1 MLKNKKLLVLT
12 SAVTL
17 LPMLAGLL
25 LWNYMPDSVPIHW
38 NAAGEV
44 DAYGSRA
51 MVVFGL
57 FGFLF
62 AMHWLCI
69 GATMIDPKSRE
80 LGGKAVALVLWILP
94 VMSLVL
100 AVIVY
105 CTALGVEVSVNVV
118 LPVILGF
125 LFVLIGNW
133 MPKCPRNY
141 TIGIKVP
148 WALEDDENWN
158 ATHRFAGK
166 LWVAGGLLLMA
177 TALVPKAMVCV
188 LLPLLILM
196 ALLPMA
202 YSFAWHKKNPQAKD
216 PQE

>member
-25 LWNYMPDSVPIHW
+25 LWNYMPDSVPVHW

-62 AMHWLCI
+62 VMHWLCI

-148 WALEDDENWN
+148 WALDDDENWN

-166 LWVAGGLLLMA
+166 LWVAGGLLLMV
-177 TALVPKAMVCV
+177 TALMPKAMVCV

-202 YSFAWHKKNPQAKD
+202 YSFAWHKKNPQEKD

>member
-17 LPMLAGLL
+17 LPVLAGLL
-25 LWNYMPDSVPIHW
+25 LWNRMPESVPVHW

-44 DAYGSRA
+44 DGYGSRA

-62 AMHWLCI
+62 VMHWLCI
-69 GATMIDPKSRE
+69 GATLIDPKSRE

-105 CTALGVEVSVNVV
+105 CTALGVAVSVNVV
-118 LPVILGF
+118 LPVVLGL

-148 WALEDDENWN
+148 WALDDDENWN

-177 TALVPKAMVCV
+177 TALMPKAMVCV

-202 YSFAWHKKNPQAKD
+202 YSFAWHKKNPQEKD

>member
-17 LPMLAGLL
+17 LPVLAGLL
-25 LWNYMPDSVPIHW
+25 LWNRMPESVPVHW

-44 DAYGSRA
+44 DGYGSRA

-62 AMHWLCI
+62 VMHWLCI
-69 GATMIDPKSRE
+69 GATLIDPKSRE

-105 CTALGVEVSVNVV
+105 CTALGVAVSVNVV
-118 LPVILGF
+118 LPVVLGL

-148 WALEDDENWN
+148 WALDDDENWN

-166 LWVAGGLLLMA
+166 LWVVGGLLLMA
-177 TALVPKAMVCV
+177 TALMPKAMVCV

-202 YSFAWHKKNPQAKD
+202 YSFAWHKKNPQEKD

>member
-25 LWNYMPDSVPIHW
+25 LWNYMPDSVPVHW

-69 GATMIDPKSRE
+69 GATMSDPKSRE

-125 LFVLIGNW
+125 LFVLIGNF
-133 MPKCPRNY
+133 
-141 TIGIKVP
+141 
-148 WALEDDENWN
+148 N
-158 ATHRFAGK
+158 AKRIPLPGGK
-166 LWVAGGLLLMA
+166 KG
-177 TALVPKAMVCV
+177 K
-188 LLPLLILM
+188 
-196 ALLPMA
+196 
-202 YSFAWHKKNPQAKD
+202 YEK
-216 PQE
+216 